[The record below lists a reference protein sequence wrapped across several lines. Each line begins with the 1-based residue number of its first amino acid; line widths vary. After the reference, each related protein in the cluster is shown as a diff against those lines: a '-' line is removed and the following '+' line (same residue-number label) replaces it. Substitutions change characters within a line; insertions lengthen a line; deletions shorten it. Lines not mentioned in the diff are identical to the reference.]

1 MGKLVKKDGAPMW
14 LYMCKVQVKI
24 KDTDGGKKQGNE
36 MELIRR
42 DMKMKCILN
51 QIQDFLKH
59 DSPPRQYFLQ

>member
-1 MGKLVKKDGAPMW
+1 MW
-14 LYMCKVQVKI
+14 LYMCNVQVRI

-42 DMKMKCILN
+42 DMKMNRILN